1 MRDRSRAQYFL
12 DGGNA
17 AAVAQA
23 RIDDHQVRSVAGRG
37 AHRLGFASRRRA
49 NIVTHALKHFRQ
61 QHDDQG
67 VILDD
72 EHTKSLHRSS
82 CARPRS
88 EHNLL
93 LGV

>member
-1 MRDRSRAQYFL
+1 MRDRSPAQYFL

-37 AHRLGFASRRRA
+37 AHRLGLGGRRRA
-49 NIVTHALKHFRQ
+49 NIVAHALKQFRQ

-67 VILDD
+67 VI
-72 EHTKSLHRSS
+72 
-82 CARPRS
+82 PR
-88 EHNLL
+88 
-93 LGV
+93 